1 MQVRLHLNVECR
13 GTHRRQGYSL
23 EWIMTEDL
31 TKKIV
36 VWAAEI
42 ADHAAQL
49 PSRQARDA
57 YLAER
62 RAELVGGAMAE
73 GATESDAA
81 ILADA
86 CVNAARAIMIELL
99 AHRAGV
105 PKGRA

>member
-1 MQVRLHLNVECR
+1 
-13 GTHRRQGYSL
+13 
-23 EWIMTEDL
+23 MTEDL

-42 ADHAAQL
+42 AGHAVQL

-62 RAELVGGAMAE
+62 RAELVAGAAAE
-73 GATESDAA
+73 GATENDAA
-81 ILADA
+81 IVADA
-86 CVNAARAIMIELL
+86 CVSAARAIMTELP

>member
-1 MQVRLHLNVECR
+1 
-13 GTHRRQGYSL
+13 
-23 EWIMTEDL
+23 MTEDL

-42 ADHAAQL
+42 AGHAAQL
-49 PSRQARDA
+49 LSRQARDA

-81 ILADA
+81 ILA
-86 CVNAARAIMIELL
+86 VNAARAIMIELL